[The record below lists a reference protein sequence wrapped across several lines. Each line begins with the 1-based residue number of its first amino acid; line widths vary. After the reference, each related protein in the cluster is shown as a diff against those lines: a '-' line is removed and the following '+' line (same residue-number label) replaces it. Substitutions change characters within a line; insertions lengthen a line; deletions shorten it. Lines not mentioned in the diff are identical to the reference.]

1 MTYHIL
7 PFYVGIKMYD
17 IPYSN
22 LLYGGKKCSKHHI
35 LIFYAQVKFNKTPY
49 SNLLCEAKRGCHGR
63 DRIVVGFTPIYAIST
78 YHH

>member
-1 MTYHIL
+1 
-7 PFYVGIKMYD
+7 MYD

-63 DRIVVGFTPIYAIST
+63 DRIVVGFTHIYAIST